1 MYSKILL
8 PIDLAHADKMEKAV
22 VTAVEVAKAHD
33 ARLTMMGVSG
43 EEPGSAAHDPKE
55 YADRLQT
62 FVDAQ
67 SERYGI
73 SIDAL
78 AQVSVDVPAELP
90 GLLEK
95 QAQQHGYD
103 LIVMASHVPGLL
115 DHIFTSNAG
124 HVATH
129 SAASVFVVRG

>member
-8 PIDLAHADKMEKAV
+8 PIDLEQADKMAKAI

-33 ARLTMMGVSG
+33 ARLTMMAVTGG
-43 EEPGSAAHDPKE
+43 EPGAVAHDPEEFSEKFH
-55 YADRLQT
+55 A
-62 FVDAQ
+62 FVSAQ
-67 SERYGI
+67 AERHDI
-73 SIDAL
+73 PIDAL
-78 AQVSVDVPAELP
+78 IQVSVDVPAELP
-90 GLLEK
+90 ARLEK
-95 QAQQHGYD
+95 EAQEHGYD
-103 LIVMASHVPGLL
+103 LIIMASHVPGLL

>member
-8 PIDLAHADKMEKAV
+8 PIDLAHADKMEKAI

-33 ARLTMMGVSG
+33 ARVTMIGVTG
-43 EEPGSAAHDPKE
+43 EEPGSVAHDPKE
-55 YADRLQT
+55 YAERFQA

-67 SERYGI
+67 SEKHSI
-73 SIDAL
+73 PIDAL
-78 AQVSVDVPAELP
+78 EMVSVDVPAELRKI
-90 GLLEK
+90 LEK
-95 QAQQHGYD
+95 AAQQHEFD

-115 DHIFTSNAG
+115 DHVFTSNAG

-129 SAASVFVVRG
+129 SVASVFVVRG

>member
-8 PIDLAHADKMEKAV
+8 PIDLAHADKMDKAI

-33 ARLTMMGVSG
+33 AHLTMMGVSG
-43 EEPGSAAHDPKE
+43 EEPGPAGHDPKE
-55 YADRLQT
+55 YAANLEA

-67 SERYGI
+67 SKRHGI
-73 SIDAL
+73 PIAAL
-78 AQVSVDVPAELP
+78 ARVSVDVPAELP
-90 GLLEK
+90 ALLEK
-95 QAQQHGYD
+95 EAQEHGFD
-103 LIVMASHVPGLL
+103 VIVMASHAPGLL

-129 SAASVFVVRG
+129 SAVSVFGIRG